1 MGNKLKNSIKDEAIY
16 WVTCEKEG
24 LNNQQKSDFEAW
36 IKQNNEH
43 KKAFDEA
50 KNIYTIFQNIP
61 TNYAQNLSNKAHK
74 GAKKIKFFEKT
85 IKPLVVCACIIFV
98 SIIGYKTFIPEY
110 QKDYKTLYTSLKK
123 ELLPDGS
130 TIYIDTKSNLE
141 IEFFKNK
148 REVILKEGQ
157 VLFEIAKDKNR
168 PFIITAGKTLI
179 EVVGTKFEVKNIE
192 NITTISVEEG
202 LVKVDFIRHLLL
214 PTQEITLLK
223 KGEQIVIDNSGK
235 INFVGQTQTEEIASW
250 KNDELIFRKTSLKE
264 AFKTFARYQDL
275 DIEFKDKSFEN
286 KLFSGKFNTLGIDN
300 FLFAI
305 QKIYPINIL
314 KNQNKI
320 IIN

>member
-1 MGNKLKNSIKDEAIY
+1 MKLKINKHCFAIFLSLITLSIQSQSFISPLKIPPVLSANFGELRNNHFHS
-16 WVTCEKEG
+16 G
-24 LNNQQKSDFEAW
+24 LDFKTQQTVNKPVFAAEDGYVSR
-36 IKQNNEH
+36 IGVS
-43 KKAFDEA
+43 
-50 KNIYTIFQNIP
+50 P
-61 TNYAQNLSNKAHK
+61 TGFGLS
-74 GAKKIKFFEKT
+74 
-85 IKPLVVCACIIFV
+85 L
-98 SIIGYKTFIPEY
+98 
-110 QKDYKTLYTSLKK
+110 
-123 ELLPDGS
+123 
-130 TIYIDTKSNLE
+130 YIDHPSGYTTVYAHLNSFSPQIAE
-141 IEFFKNK
+141 YV
-148 REVILKEGQ
+148 REQQYLKESYQ
-157 VLFEIAKDKNR
+157 VTLFPEKDR
-168 PFIITAGKTLI
+168 FT
-179 EVVGTKFEVKNIE
+179 V
-192 NITTISVEEG
+192 
-202 LVKVDFIRHLLL
+202 
-214 PTQEITLLK
+214 K